1 MRQIKIAITGDLNI
15 SGSFENKIRKNVEIF
30 SKDVLDILHSADYCI
45 CNLEGPVTDKSEPED
60 SFKTNLKSP
69 LNTISYLSERNIKIF
84 NLANN
89 HSLDFGEKGLA
100 DTINEIKRNNCQ
112 YFGASNTTDALQNNI
127 LFADFIKIQIQ
138 CFTEKIKN
146 NNTQIA
152 YKKHLKPNK
161 AKANWNIIMHHGGEE
176 YSLYPSPTKRNL
188 LNKIRKKYNPD
199 IIISHHSHT
208 LQGVEQ
214 IKNTSVFY
222 SLGNFIF
229 DIVPHYLYKY
239 TNESAIL
246 LLTFTETQWQY
257 EILPIRIDRENG
269 VIESGNKNITER
281 FKEISDFSD
290 YKSKWRKEAYRV
302 LIKRNASALENKQDA
317 KPLYKMRKSELI
329 FSLEFY
335 KKSIKIL
342 FDRNNRSLYWNALIY
357 KLFYAND

>member
-1 MRQIKIAITGDLNI
+1 LRQIKIAITGDLNI

-45 CNLEGPVTDKSEPED
+45 CNLEGPVTDKSKPKD

-89 HSLDFGEKGLA
+89 HCLDFGEKGLA

-127 LFADFIKIQIQ
+127 LFGDFIKIQIQ
-138 CFTEKIKN
+138 CFTEKIRN

-161 AKANWNIIMHHGGEE
+161 ANWNIIIHHGGEE

-229 DIVPHYLYKY
+229 DIDPHYLYKY

-257 EILPIRIDRENG
+257 EILPIQINRENG

-281 FKEISDFSD
+281 FKEISDFSG

-342 FDRNNRSLYWNALIY
+342 FDRNSRSLYWNALIY

>member
-45 CNLEGPVTDKSEPED
+45 CNLEGPVTDKSKPKD

-89 HSLDFGEKGLA
+89 HCLDFGEKGLA

-127 LFADFIKIQIQ
+127 LFGDFIKIQIQ
-138 CFTEKIKN
+138 CFTEKIRN

-152 YKKHLKPNK
+152 YKKHLKPNI
-161 AKANWNIIMHHGGEE
+161 ANWNIIIHHGGEE

-229 DIVPHYLYKY
+229 DIDPHYLYKY

-257 EILPIRIDRENG
+257 EILPIQINRENG

-281 FKEISDFSD
+281 FKEISDFSG

-342 FDRNNRSLYWNALIY
+342 FDRNSRSLYWNALIY